1 MEWAKLILSNLTGIA
16 AIIAL
21 VISLVKY
28 VKETIK
34 ERNWPQVVKMVSDY
48 MAVAEE
54 KFDNGADRKQWV
66 MAMVQVSAEAV
77 KYNINMTEIGQLID
91 DLCKMSKVVNGD
103 KAVGKRSPQSEGRLV
118 RCSIVR

>member
-28 VKETIK
+28 VKEAIK

-77 KYNINMTEIGQLID
+77 KYNVNMADIGQLID
-91 DLCKMSKVVNGD
+91 DLCRMSKVVNGD
-103 KAVGKRSPQSEGRLV
+103 KAEEGAE
-118 RCSIVR
+118 

>member
-28 VKETIK
+28 VKQAVK
-34 ERNWPQVVKMVSDY
+34 EKNWPQVVKMVSDY
-48 MAVAEE
+48 MAQAEDM
-54 KFDNGADRKQWV
+54 FSNGADRKQWV

-77 KYNINMTEIGQLID
+77 KYNINMTEIGKLID
-91 DLCKMSKVVNGD
+91 DLCAMSKVVNGD
-103 KAVGKRSPQSEGRLV
+103 KTEEGV
-118 RCSIVR
+118 E